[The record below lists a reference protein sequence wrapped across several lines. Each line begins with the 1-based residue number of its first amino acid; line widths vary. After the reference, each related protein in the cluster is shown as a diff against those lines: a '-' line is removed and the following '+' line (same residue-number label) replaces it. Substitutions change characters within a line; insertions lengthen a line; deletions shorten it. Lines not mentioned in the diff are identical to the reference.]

1 MRSSERHQ
9 LKENQFAT
17 ATQEILTSASE
28 HRTGL
33 LYGGTAL
40 VVVLLLVFGG
50 TFYLQNRE
58 QKASV
63 LFGQG
68 MQVYNAPVVAEGT
81 PTPPGVTTF
90 TSAEDRAKAASN
102 KFVEVVNKYGRT
114 DSGLMAK
121 YFLGICAEDMKDNSK
136 AEQYLKDVSDSR
148 NKEVASLAKSALA
161 SLYHATGRDQQ
172 AMDIYKAL
180 IEKPTN
186 TVPKASAQMALAE
199 IYAEKDKT
207 QAKILY
213 EQIGKENPDSP
224 ITNIVNTRMAEL
236 K

>member
-28 HRTGL
+28 HRTAL

-40 VVVLLLVFGG
+40 VVILLLVVGG

-58 QKASV
+58 QKAST
-63 LFGQG
+63 LFGQA
-68 MQVYNAPVVAEGT
+68 MQVYNAPIVPAGT
-81 PTPPGVTTF
+81 PTAPGATTF

-102 KFVEVVNKYGRT
+102 KFVEVVEKYGRT

-121 YFLGICAEDMKDNSK
+121 YFLGICAEDMKDNTK
-136 AEQYLKDVSDSR
+136 AEQYLKEVADSR
-148 NKEVASLAKSALA
+148 NKEVAALGKSALA

-199 IYAEKDKT
+199 IYAARDKT

-224 ITNIVNTRMAEL
+224 IASIVNSRMAEL

>member
-1 MRSSERHQ
+1 LRSSERHQ

-40 VVVLLLVFGG
+40 VVVLLLVIGG
-50 TFYLQNRE
+50 TYYLQSRE

-63 LFGQG
+63 LFGQA
-68 MQVYNAPVVAEGT
+68 MQTYSAQIVAAGT
-81 PTPPGVTTF
+81 PTAPGVTTF
-90 TSAEDRAKAASN
+90 TSSEDRAKAASN
-102 KFVEVVNKYGRT
+102 KFVEVVEKYGRT
-114 DSGLMAK
+114 DSGLMSK
-121 YFLGICAEDMKDNSK
+121 YFLGLCAEDMKDNAK
-136 AEQYLKDVSDSR
+136 AEQYLKDVADSR
-148 NKEVASLAKSALA
+148 NKEVGSLAKSALG

-172 AMDIYKAL
+172 AIDTYKAL

-199 IYAEKDKT
+199 IYAAKDKT

-224 ITNIVNTRMAEL
+224 ISNIANTRMAEL